1 MLIKNILHRI
11 LNSRFQE
18 PVLNDY
24 QLGWND
30 AMMAAYIT
38 ESMIL
43 REEKHGKHGNGKN
56 DAAEKRKVHNRSG
69 GNMKD
74 ITFCASPDCP
84 SKECEKKVLNNKFED
99 GELISVAD
107 FSGTCRFY
115 IGWIANKV
123 KEKT

>member
-43 REEKHGKHGNGKN
+43 REEKHGNGKN

-69 GNMKD
+69 G
-74 ITFCASPDCP
+74 
-84 SKECEKKVLNNKFED
+84 
-99 GELISVAD
+99 
-107 FSGTCRFY
+107 
-115 IGWIANKV
+115 
-123 KEKT
+123 